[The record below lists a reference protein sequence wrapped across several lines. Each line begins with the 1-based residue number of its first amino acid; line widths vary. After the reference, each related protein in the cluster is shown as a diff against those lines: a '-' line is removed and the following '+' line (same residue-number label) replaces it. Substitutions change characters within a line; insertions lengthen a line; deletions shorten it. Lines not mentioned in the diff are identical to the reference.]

1 MKRARGEGSRTAI
14 SRACVA
20 AAQKQLFKQLN
31 EGGGCSYLDR
41 VEGELRSRMDIAFTE
56 KMSTSMIVVGPVGS
70 GKKRLVES
78 VLATYRADKGRAGG
92 DKNSHVGIPVARV
105 KGLVCTSDHQAL
117 CSIADQFLLRSG
129 IGMEKHINI
138 VLEDLESHFRQCMI
152 DGHPAVVLL
161 EDMHIFAG
169 RDKQVLIY
177 TLLDFMHKQDL
188 LFVVI
193 GLTPCAH
200 LNSLLEKR
208 VLSRLNAQFVYVP
221 PVSGSDVLDELSRRL
236 MLAAD
241 AEADVDADGSDAGS
255 VQGFAEYRTQFN
267 ARLEAMLGAKQGG
280 SSSSSSSSSSGGGG
294 GVPALAARYTEWGRG
309 ISHFLRAAQLA
320 VSLLGSASP
329 FLSAEGFESALHSQE
344 PPGLAERLSG
354 LPMLELLL
362 FCAVA
367 RLYGRKLG
375 MGATAA
381 AAAAVVD
388 KGADDSAATTAAG
401 AAAGAGGSDG
411 EGGLGPK
418 PQAAGSASATA
429 SARVAGAGRS
439 GGKKA
444 ATDVT
449 IEEAL
454 REFDALSGGW
464 LRKREIPTARA
475 IGGLQA
481 LSLAGLVVLSNSGGK
496 PAQQRLISDKTLVLL
511 VPAEYD
517 VVAAFERRGQ
527 RHGQG
532 QGHGPALVVS
542 ERVRRAVLEP
552 LAPVT

>member
-1 MKRARGEGSRTAI
+1 MKRGREDGSKAF
-14 SRACVA
+14 RACVA
-20 AAQKQLFKQLN
+20 TAQRQLFKQLN

-221 PVSGSDVLDELSRRL
+221 PVSGSDVLAELSRRL
-236 MLAAD
+236 TLPAD
-241 AEADVDADGSDAGS
+241 AEADANVDGNADSSEAGK
-255 VQGFAEYRTQFN
+255 VQGFAEYRAQFN
-267 ARLEAMLGAKQGG
+267 ARLKAMLSAQQGG
-280 SSSSSSSSSSGGGG
+280 SSRGSSSNNGSGGG

-320 VSLLGSASP
+320 VSLLSAASP
-329 FLSAEGFESALHSQE
+329 FLSAEDFESALHSQE
-344 PPGLAERLSG
+344 PPGLAERLGG

-388 KGADDSAATTAAG
+388 KGADAGSASGAG
-401 AAAGAGGSDG
+401 AGAGGAGAGISDG
-411 EGGLGPK
+411 DGGPGAK
-418 PQAAGSASATA
+418 PTAAAASGSA
-429 SARVAGAGRS
+429 VAGAGRS

-481 LSLAGLVVLSNSGGK
+481 LSLAGLVVLSNSGGR
-496 PAQQRLISDKTLVLL
+496 PAQQRLVSDKTLVLL

-527 RHGQG
+527 GQG
-532 QGHGPALVVS
+532 QGRGPALVVS

-552 LAPVT
+552 LAPLT